1 MYEKRVQKS
10 AILSVHFPTWIVME
24 FGYARVST
32 IEQNTEQQETALEN
46 AGCDRVFVDHGVS
59 GAAEERPQLERYV
72 VVVTKLDRLGR
83 SLPQIFD
90 IVETIEQL
98 TRAATRWRCGS
109 RHQTGSPSSLPQIFD
124 IVETI
129 EQRSAGLRSLAESEI
144 DTTSAAGKLVFR
156 VFAVVAEFE
165 RDRLRERTLEG
176 IARARAA
183 GTHLGRPK
191 TLDAHQITNL
201 RRLREQGESY
211 GSLAKT
217 FKIARST
224 AREYCKDIVS
234 IEN

>member
-1 MYEKRVQKS
+1 
-10 AILSVHFPTWIVME
+10 ME

-32 IEQNTEQQETALEN
+32 LEQNTQQQESALKD
-46 AGCDRVFVDHGVS
+46 AGCDRVYIDHGVS
-59 GAAEERPQLERYV
+59 GAAEERPDLNRLLDQLREGDV

-90 IVETIEQL
+90 IVETIEQ
-98 TRAATRWRCGS
+98 RG
-109 RHQTGSPSSLPQIFD
+109 
-124 IVETI
+124 
-129 EQRSAGLRSLAESEI
+129 AGLRSLAESDI
-144 DTTSAAGKLVFR
+144 DTTTAAGKLVFR

-191 TLDAHQITNL
+191 TLDTHQITNL

-234 IEN
+234 IEH

>member
-1 MYEKRVQKS
+1 MQLRIRAGLDPRSTHPAAGIGACTRRDAIACLSITASVALQKS
-10 AILSVHFPTWIVME
+10 
-24 FGYARVST
+24 
-32 IEQNTEQQETALEN
+32 
-46 AGCDRVFVDHGVS
+46 DRGSNRLLD
-59 GAAEERPQLERYV
+59 QLREGDV

-90 IVETIEQL
+90 IVETIEQ
-98 TRAATRWRCGS
+98 RG
-109 RHQTGSPSSLPQIFD
+109 
-124 IVETI
+124 
-129 EQRSAGLRSLAESEI
+129 AGLRSLAESDI
-144 DTTSAAGKLVFR
+144 DTTTAAGKLVFR

-191 TLDAHQITNL
+191 TLDTHQITNL
-201 RRLREQGESY
+201 RRLRKQGESY

-234 IEN
+234 IEH